1 MFPQALRTRC
11 FFRSFSHRRATFC
24 LVRPPPRMVKYRAY
38 RKNRTRPRRESFSL
52 PGLIGEE
59 PFLANEL
66 FGLFGSH
73 LFDDRVMRERLPL
86 SVYESLREIRDEG
99 KPWNPEVA
107 DIVAD
112 AMQAWAMEQ
121 GATHYIHWFSPMT
134 GTGSG
139 KHDSFIDGVKQG
151 EPILNFSGKMLA
163 KGESDAS
170 SFPSGGLRATFEA
183 RGYTAWDPTSPAFVL
198 GTTLYIPTAFC
209 AYTGEALDQKTP
221 VLRSMQALNKQAL
234 RVLRALGDTE
244 TVSVQPTVGAEQEYF
259 LVDKDLFD
267 RRLDLK
273 VCGHTLLGAKPPK
286 GQELEDHYYGSIN
299 ERVREFMRELDEE
312 LWRLG
317 VPAKTEHNE
326 VAPGQYELASVF
338 ATANIACDHNQI
350 MMELMRKV
358 ALRHGFA
365 CLLHEKP
372 FAGVNGSGKHNNW
385 SLSTDGGKNLL
396 DPGKSPNE
404 NMQFLLFLAAMV
416 QGVDE
421 YQDLLRIS
429 VASAGNDHRLGAHEA
444 PPAIISI
451 FLGDELTGILEA
463 IENDRAYDSMECQ
476 KLETG
481 VHVLPDLNKDTT
493 DRNRTSPFAFTG
505 NKFEF
510 RSLGSAISI
519 ACPNIMLNTIMAEE
533 LRRFAD
539 QLEQTADLKTDV
551 LQLVKKVMQKHKR
564 IIFNG
569 DGYSEEWVQEAKR
582 RGLLNLRTT
591 VDALPRYLDQ
601 KNVELFA
608 NHKIYTE
615 AEMEARY
622 ETILEEYA
630 KTLNIEALTMIE
642 MVRQDILPSVSAYIA
657 KLSNAILSKRSVSQ
671 DIPCATELSLV
682 KKLSFLAD
690 SAYEK
695 LEALEA
701 VLADPKTVSVNVLTV
716 STYYRDA
723 VIPAMDALRADV
735 DQMEWH
741 TASSYWPYPGYED
754 LMFQI

>member
-358 ALRHGFA
+358 ALRHNFA
-365 CLLHEKP
+365 CLLHVLT
-372 FAGVNGSGKHNNW
+372 A
-385 SLSTDGGKNLL
+385 
-396 DPGKSPNE
+396 
-404 NMQFLLFLAAMV
+404 
-416 QGVDE
+416 VDK
-421 YQDLLRIS
+421 YADLLRLS
-429 VASAGNDHRLGAHEA
+429 ASCPGNEERLGGNEA
-444 PPAIISI
+444 PPAVVSI
-451 FLGDELTGILEA
+451 FLGNALTHMLQELAEGHALQKEERGALLTGVKSLPLLKL
-463 IENDRAYDSMECQ
+463 DDS
-476 KLETG
+476 
-481 VHVLPDLNKDTT
+481 

-510 RSLGSAISI
+510 RMVGASQSIGLANAVTNAIV
-519 ACPNIMLNTIMAEE
+519 ADVLHD
-533 LRRFAD
+533 FAD
-539 QLEQTADLKTDV
+539 KLEGADDV
-551 LQLVKKVMQKHKR
+551 SAVVREIVAETWHAHGR

-569 DGYSEEWVQEAKR
+569 NNYCKEWTAEAEK
-582 RGLLNLRTT
+582 RGLLNLKNT
-591 VDALPRYLDQ
+591 APNGPPRPHAAAFPIFKAWWTQ
-601 KNVELFA
+601 
-608 NHKIYTE
+608 
-615 AEMEARY
+615 
-622 ETILEEYA
+622 
-630 KTLNIEALTMIE
+630 
-642 MVRQDILPSVSAYIA
+642 P
-657 KLSNAILSKRSVSQ
+657 
-671 DIPCATELSLV
+671 
-682 KKLSFLAD
+682 
-690 SAYEK
+690 
-695 LEALEA
+695 
-701 VLADPKTVSVNVLTV
+701 
-716 STYYRDA
+716 
-723 VIPAMDALRADV
+723 
-735 DQMEWH
+735 
-741 TASSYWPYPGYED
+741 TASSRRR
-754 LMFQI
+754 M